1 MFRLANRILELM
13 KLNSLL
19 SQLIKANKSIELN
32 QFMDTD
38 YVKNNIEIGI
48 SSMSF
53 RIWDL
58 ITIIIIWF
66 KLILS
71 HESIDSII
79 SLCQLLSANEIVN
92 QLNSLS
98 WFMSW

>member
-1 MFRLANRILELM
+1 MFRLASRILELM

-48 SSMSF
+48 SSMSL
-53 RIWDL
+53 RI
-58 ITIIIIWF
+58 
-66 KLILS
+66 
-71 HESIDSII
+71 
-79 SLCQLLSANEIVN
+79 
-92 QLNSLS
+92 
-98 WFMSW
+98 